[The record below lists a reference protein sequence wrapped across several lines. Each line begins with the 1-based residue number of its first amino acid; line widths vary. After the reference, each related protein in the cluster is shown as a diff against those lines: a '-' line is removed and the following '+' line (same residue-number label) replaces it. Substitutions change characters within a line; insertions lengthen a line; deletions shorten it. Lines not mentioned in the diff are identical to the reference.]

1 MIIVMKHFLNVL
13 MCLLIVGCSREEGLS
28 AQTLSSNVGP
38 RAYTGGND
46 PANGIYVSP
55 NGNDNSAN
63 GSKEAPYKS
72 INTALAAAQP
82 GATIILRGGT
92 YQERRDVRV
101 TKSNITIK
109 SAKGEWAVIDLT
121 TDNQQSNQRS
131 AVMFYAE
138 NEITHGI
145 VTDCKL
151 QSVEVKGGFYA
162 VCCDTK
168 WEWGQADRS
177 GASNI
182 IIEDCIL
189 HDSEDDVVKVKPG
202 CANITIRYCEIY
214 NSGRTFINRSDFNTG
229 ENNSE
234 GIDNVNGD
242 KMHVHNNYI
251 HDICS
256 TGIYAKGG
264 ATDVIIENNIVER
277 ANAGGIMLGFDT
289 SPQYFDT
296 SKNPQYYEN
305 IRGIVRNNLII
316 DAGWEGI
323 GLYASKDAQVYNN
336 TIVNAVSG
344 VLKYHSPIYFGIATQ
359 DWNNP
364 AGCPPNT
371 SPNIHHNIISQ
382 PSTYNNRMIDIRYV
396 KAGDVY
402 PSRDIPGLDGK
413 PTMHDNCYY
422 VAGKSVTFTDNR
434 PGSTLNSAGLAAW
447 KTHIDGDNGSI
458 EVNPSLNADYLPTNT
473 QCAGMGMQ
481 FSLKYGPTD
490 IDVPVLI
497 SETIASINNGILYV
511 QNQVAET
518 IQGFSVTGSLL
529 FNLPKPAGHI
539 NYLINQPKG
548 AMIMLTGSS
557 GWTKK
562 LVVQ

>member
-1 MIIVMKHFLNVL
+1 MKHFLSI
-13 MCLLIVGCSREEGLS
+13 LLCMLIMGCGREDGLS
-28 AQTLSSNVGP
+28 AQTLSGNVGP
-38 RAYTGGND
+38 RTKTGGDD

-55 NGNDNSAN
+55 TGNDNSAN

-72 INTALAAAQP
+72 INAALSRAQP

-92 YQERRDVRV
+92 HQERRDVRI

-121 TDNQQSNQRS
+121 TDNQQSSQRS

-138 NEITHGI
+138 NEITRGI

-151 QSVEVKGGFYA
+151 QNVEVKGGYYA
-162 VCCDTK
+162 VCFDTK

-189 HDSEDDVVKVKPG
+189 HDSEDDVVKIKPG
-202 CANITIRYCEIY
+202 CKSITIRYCEIY
-214 NSGRTFINRSDFNTG
+214 NSGRIFANRSDFNTG

-234 GIDNVNGD
+234 GIDCVNGD
-242 KMHVHNNYI
+242 KIHVHNNYI

-264 ATDVIIENNIVER
+264 STDAVIENNIVEHPF
-277 ANAGGIMLGFDT
+277 AGGIMLGFDT
-289 SPQYFDT
+289 SPQFFDLT
-296 SKNPQYYEN
+296 VNPKYYEN
-305 IRGIVRNNLII
+305 ISGIVRNNLII
-316 DAGWEGI
+316 NAGWEAI

-359 DWNNP
+359 DWKTP
-364 AGCPPNT
+364 AGCPPNIN
-371 SPNIHHNIISQ
+371 PKVHHNIVSQ
-382 PSTYNNRMIDIRYV
+382 PSTYNNRIIDIRYV
-396 KAGDVY
+396 KTGDVY
-402 PSRDIPGLDGK
+402 PSRDISGLDGQ
-413 PTMHDNCYY
+413 PTMNDNCYY
-422 VAGKSVTFTDNR
+422 VAGKSATFTDNR
-434 PGSTLNSAGLAAW
+434 PGSTLNNAGLAAW
-447 KTHIDGDNGSI
+447 KTHIGGENGTI
-458 EVNPSLNADYLPTNT
+458 EVNPSLNTGYMPANS
-473 QCAGMGMQ
+473 QCTGMGIQ
-481 FSLKYGPTD
+481 IALRFGPTS
-490 IDVPVLI
+490 IDTPVLLP
-497 SETIASINNGILYV
+497 ETAAFINNGVLSI
-511 QNQVAET
+511 QNPAAET
-518 IQGFSVTGSLL
+518 VRGYSLLGALL
-529 FNLPKPAGHI
+529 FNFPKPAGTVSYSI
-539 NYLINQPKG
+539 YQPKG
-548 AMIMLTGSS
+548 AVILLSGSS